1 VKKPFFIAE
10 ISANHVG
17 SLKIAKNLIKIAK
30 FYGAD
35 AVKLQTYTADSMT
48 INSNKKEFLVS
59 KGLWKGEKLWNL
71 YDKAK
76 TPYEWHPELFAYAKK
91 LKITCF
97 STPFDTEAVDLLEKL
112 KCPFYKISSF
122 EMNDFPLLERVIKT
136 KKPIII
142 STGTSNFNE
151 IKEVMKFV
159 KKKKAKKVSLLYCV
173 SNYPASY
180 KDFNLNN
187 ISILKEE
194 FNCTVGLSDHSIN
207 NDIAVAAIGAGA
219 EIFEK
224 HIASRY
230 SKKSPDF
237 KFSLFEDQIG
247 LYRKC
252 LDETYEMF
260 RKKKFYRNKSESFY
274 KKFRRSIYTIN
285 DIRKGEL
292 FSNKN
297 IKLLRP
303 SNGLGPEYFKKLIN
317 KKSPLNIPA
326 ETALKKSIL
335 KKLKIKKNQLK

>member
-1 VKKPFFIAE
+1 MKKPFFIAE

>member
-1 VKKPFFIAE
+1 MKKPYFIAE

-48 INSNKKEFLVS
+48 LNSNKKEFLVS
-59 KGLWKGEKLWNL
+59 NGLWKGEKLWNL
-71 YDKAK
+71 YDRAK
-76 TPYEWHPELFAYAKK
+76 TPYEWHSKLFAYAKK

-97 STPFDTEAVDLLEKL
+97 STPFDSNAVDLLEKL

-136 KKPIII
+136 KKPMII
-142 STGTSNFNE
+142 STGTANFKE
-151 IKEVMKFV
+151 IKEVMSYV
-159 KKKKAKKVSLLYCV
+159 RKKKSNKVSLLYCV

-187 ISILKEE
+187 ISILKKE
-194 FNCTVGLSDHSIN
+194 FNCTVGLSDHSTDNKVAI
-207 NDIAVAAIGAGA
+207 AAIGAGA

-224 HIASRY
+224 HIAIKD

-237 KFSLFEDQIG
+237 KFSLLENQISE
-247 LYRKC
+247 YRKC
-252 LDETYEMF
+252 LNETYEMF
-260 RKKKFYRNKSESFY
+260 KKNKFYRNKSEKFY
-274 KKFRRSIYTIN
+274 KNFRRSIYVIKN
-285 DIRKGEL
+285 IKKGDL
-292 FSNKN
+292 FTENN

-303 SNGLGPEYFKKLIN
+303 AKGIGPEYYKKIIN
-317 KKSPLNIPA
+317 KRSSSDISA
-326 ETALKKSIL
+326 ETSLKKSIL
-335 KKLKIKKNQLK
+335 IKLKIK

>member
-1 VKKPFFIAE
+1 MKKPYFIAE

-48 INSNKKEFLVS
+48 FNSNKKDFLVS
-59 KGLWKGEKLWNL
+59 SGLWKGEKLWNL

-76 TPYEWHPELFAYAKK
+76 TPYEWHSKLFTYAKK

-97 STPFDTEAVDLLEKL
+97 STPFDSNAVDLLEKL

-122 EMNDFPLLERVIKT
+122 EMNDFPLIEKVLST
-136 KKPIII
+136 KKPLIL
-142 STGTSNFNE
+142 STGTSSLKE
-151 IKEVMKFV
+151 IKTVMRFI
-159 KKKKAKKVSLLYCV
+159 KKKKSKNNVSLLYCV

-187 ISILKEE
+187 ISILKKE
-194 FNCTVGLSDHSIN
+194 FNCTVGLSDHSTDNKVAI
-207 NDIAVAAIGAGA
+207 AAIGAGA

-224 HIASRY
+224 HIAIKD

-237 KFSLFEDQIG
+237 KFSLLENQISE
-247 LYRKC
+247 YRKC
-252 LDETYEMF
+252 LNETYEMF
-260 RKKKFYRNKSESFY
+260 KKNKFYRNKSEKFY
-274 KKFRRSIYTIN
+274 KNFRRSIYVIKN
-285 DIRKGEL
+285 IKKGDL
-292 FSNKN
+292 FTENN

-303 SNGLGPEYFKKLIN
+303 AKGIGPEYYKKIIN
-317 KKSPLNIPA
+317 KRSCSDISA
-326 ETALKKSIL
+326 ETSLKKSIL
-335 KKLKIKKNQLK
+335 IKLKIK